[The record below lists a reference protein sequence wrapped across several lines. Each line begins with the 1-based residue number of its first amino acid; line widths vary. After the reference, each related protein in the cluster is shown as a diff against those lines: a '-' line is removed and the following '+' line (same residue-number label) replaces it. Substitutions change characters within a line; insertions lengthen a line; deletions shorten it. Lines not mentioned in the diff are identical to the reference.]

1 MTTLMMNATS
11 PLSFPATFCCNCG
24 DTNCMT
30 EMQDTRLTRFFGLGG
45 VETTFQLP
53 IPVCAA
59 CLKTT
64 RRRPSGWFS
73 RLLVWAVAACVV
85 FFALIILGENVTL
98 PVWAA
103 EHLFAIAAVMS
114 LVLVTLF
121 YRMRRPRP
129 PQTSYYQPVRIKE
142 ASIQFGDASGQL
154 SFMKLAFT
162 NHEYLNVFTTA
173 NRTAI
178 QAKTLAA
185 VKA

>member
-1 MTTLMMNATS
+1 MNPDANA
-11 PLSFPATFCCNCG
+11 LLNFPATFCCNCG

-30 EMQDTRLTRFFGLGG
+30 EIQDTRVTRYFGLGG

-53 IPVCAA
+53 IPICAA

-73 RLLVWAVAACVV
+73 RLLVWAVATCLL
-85 FFALIILGENVTL
+85 FFAFILIGQRFTL
-98 PVWAA
+98 PLWAA
-103 EHLFAIAAVMS
+103 EHLFAIAAGVS
-114 LVLVTLF
+114 FVLVLLF
-121 YRMRRPRP
+121 YRLRRPRP
-129 PQTSYYQPVRIKE
+129 PQTSYYQPVRIKV
-142 ASIQFGDASGQL
+142 ASVNFGDASGQV

-173 NRTAI
+173 NRAAI